1 MRRPGSN
8 KPIVV
13 DGLSLLVD
21 DVIGSTGLE
30 MKMDPGVPVVYAGFG
45 VLMVT
50 TIVSYF
56 SHSQVWALQEGSDVV
71 VGGKTNRAKLEF
83 KEQLNKLFDLVPE
96 VVSKGD
102 PSLGS

>member
-1 MRRPGSN
+1 MASN
-8 KPIVV
+8 YSS
-13 DGLSLLVD
+13 DGPNRL
-21 DVIGSTGLE
+21 
-30 MKMDPGVPVVYAGFG
+30 
-45 VLMVT
+45 
-50 TIVSYF
+50 
-56 SHSQVWALQEGSDVV
+56 QVWALQEGSDVV